1 MFKLYHMIQIFLI
14 IFNTISKDRIEYR
27 IIQNYTCMTSFI
39 LQLLVDRQKI
49 FDTSNLATDKDF
61 NIISVAGYLNN
72 IILLRKTYLFSPK

>member
-14 IFNTISKDRIEYR
+14 IFNTISKDRIEYC

>member
-1 MFKLYHMIQIFLI
+1 MFKLYHMIQILLI
-14 IFNTISKDRIEYR
+14 VFNTISKDRIEYR